1 MAPSDSSGGH
11 VYIQLT
17 DDETEAQGGEM
28 TSEITQTLSLQTR
41 RVKMADIPL
50 HCPQPWGLP
59 MVHAGAEQK
68 AEQKVVTRAPMQG
81 SVRQKNVSRKHLV
94 RG

>member
-11 VYIQLT
+11 VYIQFT
-17 DDETEAQGGEM
+17 DEEMEAQGGKM

-41 RVKMADIPL
+41 RIKMADIPL
-50 HCPQPWGLP
+50 YCPQPRGVP
-59 MVHAGAEQK
+59 MVHAGAKQK
-68 AEQKVVTRAPMQG
+68 AEQKVVTRAPMLG

-94 RG
+94 CG

>member
-11 VYIQLT
+11 VYIQFT
-17 DDETEAQGGEM
+17 DEETGAQGGKM
-28 TSEITQTLSLQTR
+28 TSEITQTPSLQTR
-41 RVKMADIPL
+41 RIKMADIPL
-50 HCPQPWGLP
+50 HCPQPRGVP
-59 MVHAGAEQK
+59 MVHAGAKQK